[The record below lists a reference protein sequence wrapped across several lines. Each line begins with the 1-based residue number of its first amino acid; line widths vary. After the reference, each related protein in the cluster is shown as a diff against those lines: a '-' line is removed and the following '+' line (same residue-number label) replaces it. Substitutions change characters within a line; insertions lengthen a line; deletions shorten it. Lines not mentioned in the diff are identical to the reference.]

1 MARSDLKLRDGRVL
15 PKELFEL
22 TFSRSG
28 GPGGQ
33 HANKTETKVD
43 LRFDVAAAEPILGPE
58 DCARIREALATR
70 LDADGRVIV
79 VSSEHRSQLDN
90 IEAATVRMQALL
102 STALVRPKH
111 RKKRKPSRA
120 SKMRRLDEKRRH
132 GEAKR
137 RRSGRGDD

>member
-1 MARSDLKLRDGRVL
+1 MARSDIKLRDGRVL

-33 HANKTETKVD
+33 HANKTESKVD
-43 LRFDVAAAEPILGPE
+43 LRFDVAAAEAVLGPD
-58 DCARIREALATR
+58 DCARIREVLAAR

-102 STALVRPKH
+102 STALVRPKR
-111 RKKRKPSRA
+111 RKKPKPSRA
-120 SKMRRLDEKRRH
+120 SKLRRLEAKRRH
-132 GEAKR
+132 SETKR
-137 RRSGRGDD
+137 RRSGRDGD

>member
-1 MARSDLKLRDGRVL
+1 MCRALSRMPGVDRLDPDTGRDTQL
-15 PKELFEL
+15 
-22 TFSRSG
+22 
-28 GPGGQ
+28 
-33 HANKTETKVD
+33 
-43 LRFDVAAAEPILGPE
+43 
-58 DCARIREALATR
+58 EAG

>member
-1 MARSDLKLRDGRVL
+1 MARSELKLRDGRVL

-33 HANKTETKVD
+33 HANKTESKVD
-43 LRFDVAAAEPILGPE
+43 LRFDVAAAEAVLGPD
-58 DCARIREALATR
+58 DCARIREVLAAR

-90 IEAATVRMQALL
+90 IEAATARMQALL
-102 STALVRPKH
+102 STALVRQKRR
-111 RKKRKPSRA
+111 RKPKPSRA
-120 SKMRRLDEKRRH
+120 SKMRRLEEKRRH
-132 GEAKR
+132 SETKR
-137 RRSGRGDD
+137 RRSGRDGD

>member
-1 MARSDLKLRDGRVL
+1 MARSDIRLRDGRVL

-33 HANKTETKVD
+33 HANKTETKV
-43 LRFDVAAAEPILGPE
+43 
-58 DCARIREALATR
+58 
-70 LDADGRVIV
+70 DGRVIV